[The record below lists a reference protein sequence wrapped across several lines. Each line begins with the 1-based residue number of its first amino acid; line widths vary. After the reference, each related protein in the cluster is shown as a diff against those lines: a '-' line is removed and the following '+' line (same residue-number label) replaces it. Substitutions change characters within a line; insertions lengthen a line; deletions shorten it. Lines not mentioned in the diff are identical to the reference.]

1 MRYGHKLRVRNMLL
15 DKENITHAKG
25 NIDFRGSPRNR
36 AVTDRCEATSYGSP
50 ALKIHGNLLACVP
63 VNKSA
68 EPNSAVFSVDT
79 DLRATLL
86 KSKPEIYYIT
96 EHYAAYP
103 TVLVRLSSI
112 GRKELRELLGMAWSL
127 VAAKKPARPLKAKSK
142 AGKRRR

>member
-1 MRYGHKLRVRNMLL
+1 MPRELL
-15 DKENITHAKG
+15 TFETI
-25 NIDFRGSPRNR
+25 RGLALSL
-36 AVTDRCEATSYGSP
+36 TDVAEATSYGSP

-68 EPNSAVFSVDT
+68 EPNSAVFSVDM

-86 KSKPEIYYIT
+86 KSKPAIYYIT

-112 GRKELRELLGMAWSL
+112 GRKELRELLGMAWSF
-127 VAAKKPARPLKAKSK
+127 VSAKKPVRKPKAKSRTGK
-142 AGKRRR
+142 AARASRGRRLAL